1 MLKIKDIMKTDVV
14 SVDPDLT
21 LREVM
26 EVLSEAEVSGAPV
39 VVDGRVGGVIS
50 TTDLLRFRE
59 DQPGYLPRSE
69 AGFDESS
76 EAPGG
81 RGESSPTEFF
91 VEGWGPWEADA
102 LAWMRG
108 ARESKWDLLDE
119 HTVEEIMTRDVIS
132 RPSSTTVRQA
142 AGYMLESGVH
152 RLLVID
158 DGRLQGIVTN
168 TDIVRAVAEGRLA
181 G

>member
-1 MLKIKDIMKTDVV
+1 M
-14 SVDPDLT
+14 SH
-21 LREVM
+21 
-26 EVLSEAEVSGAPV
+26 
-39 VVDGRVGGVIS
+39 
-50 TTDLLRFRE
+50 
-59 DQPGYLPRSE
+59 PRL
-69 AGFDESS
+69 
-76 EAPGG
+76 G